1 MAQIASLFSLLMESP
16 LVLLGWLAV
25 LLAARCSLNSNNT
38 MADDQQMSEKKSGGS
53 SQPLHHEN
61 SSVEDSVCPLFMDGL
76 PTNFKTNPSLAAI
89 ASLLNE
95 SDEDYDNMKKQIIE
109 EKECNSDSISASEK
123 KMKVELK
130 SGGGKVQR
138 KQFRQK
144 GSSPYSKDGNTKK
157 RKEDKNTAS
166 LGEAQLFLNMWK
178 L

>member
-1 MAQIASLFSLLMESP
+1 
-16 LVLLGWLAV
+16 
-25 LLAARCSLNSNNT
+25 
-38 MADDQQMSEKKSGGS
+38 MADNEQMSEKKSGGS

-61 SSVEDSVCPLFMDGL
+61 NSDDAEAASEDSVCPLFMDGL
-76 PTNFKTNPSLAAI
+76 PSNFKTNPSLAAI

-109 EKECNSDSISASEK
+109 EKECNSDGISASK
-123 KMKVELK
+123 KTMKVELK
-130 SGGGKVQR
+130 PGGGKVQR
-138 KQFRQK
+138 KQSRQK

-157 RKEDKNTAS
+157 RKEDKKTAS

>member
-1 MAQIASLFSLLMESP
+1 M
-16 LVLLGWLAV
+16 
-25 LLAARCSLNSNNT
+25 T
-38 MADDQQMSEKKSGGS
+38 MADNEQMSEKKSGGI

-61 SSVEDSVCPLFMDGL
+61 NSDAAKAAAEDSVCPLFMDGL
-76 PTNFKTNPSLAAI
+76 PSNFKTNPSLAAI

-95 SDEDYDNMKKQIIE
+95 SDEDYDKMKKQIIE
-109 EKECNSDSISASEK
+109 EKECNSDSISASKK

-130 SGGGKVQR
+130 PGGGKVQR
-138 KQFRQK
+138 KQCRQK
-144 GSSPYSKDGNTKK
+144 PGSSPYRDGNTKK